1 MNPKSRPPQ
10 GAPAPSTAASK
21 PPAAPPQ
28 PPIGPIKPLFRKIDW
43 LTLAITVGIVWVVY
57 FMCLAPEVT
66 LEDSG
71 ELCTASYY
79 AGIPHPPGYPFWTI
93 YTWFWTVLIPF
104 KNIAWRVALAE
115 ASTAAMGCGV
125 LAFMVSRGSS
135 MLMESI
141 EELNNMRGKWE
152 SAICMVCGAAAG
164 MMLAFGSSMW
174 KESVVINRISLFGV
188 PWLMIVLLCLM
199 RWIYA
204 PRQRGY
210 LYVGMFFF
218 GLCATIHQTLTLAAL
233 GIEIGIAARDAKLG
247 RDMFFWNSV
256 LYVFG
261 WIAKQQHMVGFF
273 NETNPMVFTIFNAIG
288 LGSIAACAY
297 LTIKT
302 TGLMTEWKSTI
313 IMGLVWFSGA
323 GFYFYEAISGMT
335 DPPME
340 WGYPRTVEG
349 FWHAISRGQYDKV
362 NPTDIFHD
370 FGHFLT
376 ELNMLVQ
383 GLAHAFSWVAMFFA
397 LLPFLFIFKMQKR
410 ERAWLISVGAIYP
423 FLGVL
428 LAIFLNPSRERQTAD
443 LVKVFFIASHAIAAI
458 LIGLG
463 MALTAAF
470 MATNYQKFR
479 LWGFVGSG
487 IAILLSLYEL
497 VALTGEHY
505 FGLDGEVPLGDLPHW
520 IAQAFAPDQYGLPV
534 IAALMLVGMTVIFL
548 AALFLYRERAPL
560 GIALALFGALP
571 LYAGMTHWFNSEQ
584 HNHWFGY
591 WFGHDMFTPPF
602 VGPDNQLTYDAKL
615 RDAAAKGTNGTM
627 VYPEMARDAVLY
639 GGTDPG
645 RFCPTYTIFCE
656 SFIPHS
662 CQPEQDQN
670 YDRRDVYIITQNAL
684 ADNTYLDYIRSQYNR
699 SAQIDPP
706 FFQNFLSGSLPSIFH
721 GPIRMFAF
729 LDDIFEGLGAKVEKR
744 RRTSTSWFTPDQI
757 TQPQSLAAKLR
768 KSDHQ
773 TALSSFLYGKFS
785 PDTQHLVDTSTD
797 DAALRPALSKDFNAI
812 VADGNIYESN
822 RFQEVKLPPLIERA
836 ATSPTLLPNNIIR
849 LNRRMLE
856 EAYPGEVTN
865 SLGGVYPDTEIITA
879 TPEDSAQCFNDYLY
893 DAQRRL
899 QHDQELP
906 NEPHQLKPG
915 EDVHIDNGRVQVSGQ
930 IAVMSINGLLT
941 KVIFDKNPDH
951 EFYVEESFPLDWMY
965 SYLTPFGVIMKI
977 NRHPVPELT
986 QDIVDKDHAFWS
998 QYSRRTIGNW
1008 ITYDTT
1014 VKEVCNWA
1022 EQVYLHHNFEGFTG
1036 DRKFIRD
1043 DDAQKAFSKLRS
1055 SIGSSIYQWRSRPQ
1069 NSRIPAERARVTK
1082 EAEFAFKQAFA
1093 YCPYSPEAVF
1103 HFMDLLL
1110 TQNRIEDAVAILQTC
1125 HKLDPYN
1132 GQISDW
1138 IDQLSRS
1145 KPNSA
1150 NDQIRAAFTRIQQAI
1165 EGGQTNAALQMLDT
1179 LVSFAGS
1186 DPSTLLGASDMYLRL
1201 GSGKGVALLDRVL
1214 GASNNDPGVLMEL
1227 ANRYLRTRDMA
1238 KSEMAVQ
1245 KLAAAMPTSSEP
1257 LYNLAVIQANRG
1269 EITQAIASLQ
1279 KCFTLNAAEIAKNPK
1294 VINLREHVFQDQ
1306 NFAQL
1311 RQTPEFITAI
1321 GTKP

>member
-1 MNPKSRPPQ
+1 M
-10 GAPAPSTAASK
+10 PA
-21 PPAAPPQ
+21 Q
-28 PPIGPIKPLFRKIDW
+28 PPSAPVAPLFRPIDW
-43 LTLAITVGIVWVVY
+43 LTLAITISIVWVVY

-93 YTWFWTVLIPF
+93 YTWLWTVLVPF

-141 EELNNMRGKWE
+141 EELKNMRGRWE
-152 SAICMVCGAAAG
+152 NAICIVSGVTAG
-164 MMLAFGSSMW
+164 LMLAFGSSMW

-204 PRQRGY
+204 PRQRWY
-210 LYVGMFFF
+210 LYIGLFFF

-256 LYVFG
+256 FYFLGLV
-261 WIAKQQHMVGFF
+261 AKAKHMVGFF
-273 NETNPMVFTIFNAIG
+273 DATSPMVFTIFNAIG
-288 LGSIAACAY
+288 LGSIAVCAY

-302 TGLMTEWKSTI
+302 SGLMSEWKSTL
-313 IMGLVWFSGA
+313 IMGLAWFAGA

-335 DPPME
+335 NPPME

-362 NPTDIFHD
+362 NPTDVFHD

-410 ERAWLISVGAIYP
+410 ERAWLITVGAIYP

-428 LAIFLNPSRERQTAD
+428 LAVFLNPTRERQTAD

-458 LIGLG
+458 LIGYGL
-463 MALTAAF
+463 ALTAAF

-479 LWGFVGSG
+479 RWGFVGAG
-487 IAILLSLYEL
+487 IAIALSLYDL
-497 VALTGEHY
+497 MAVTGEHY
-505 FGLDGEVPLGDLPHW
+505 FGLDGQVSLGDLPHW
-520 IAQAFAPDQYGLPV
+520 IAQAFAPGQYGLPV
-534 IAALMLVGMTVIFL
+534 IAALMLVAMTLFFA
-548 AALFLYRERAPL
+548 AALFIYRQRAPL
-560 GIALALFGALP
+560 GVTLGLFALLP
-571 LYAGMTHWFNSEQ
+571 LYSGMTHWFNSEQ

-602 VGPDNQLTYDAKL
+602 LGPDNQLTYDAKL
-615 RDAAAKGTNGTM
+615 RDAAAKGPNGTM
-627 VYPEMARDAVLY
+627 VYPEMARDAVLF

-684 ADNTYLDYIRSQYNR
+684 ADNTYLDYIRAQYNR

-721 GPIRMFAF
+721 GPMRMFAL
-729 LDDIFEGLGAKVEKR
+729 LDDIFEGLGSRVEKR
-744 RRTSTSWFTPDQI
+744 RRTGTSWFTPDQI
-757 TQPQSLAAKLR
+757 IQARSLAANLR

-773 TALSSFLYGKFS
+773 TALSSYLYSKLS
-785 PDTQHLVDTSTD
+785 PDTQHLVDAGTD
-797 DAALRPALSKDFNAI
+797 DAALRRGLSKDFNAI
-812 VADGNIYESN
+812 LADGNIYDPK
-822 RFQEVKLPPLIERA
+822 RFQDVTLPPLIQKAE
-836 ATSPTLLPNNIIR
+836 TSPMLLPSNIIR
-849 LNRRMLE
+849 LNRRLLE
-856 EAYPGEVTN
+856 EAYPGEITK
-865 SLGGVYPDTEIITA
+865 SLGGVYPDTEIL
-879 TPEDSAQCFNDYLY
+879 TPTPDDSAQCFNDYLY

-899 QHDQELP
+899 QHDTEFP
-906 NEPHQLKPG
+906 NEPRQLKPQ

-930 IAVMSINGLLT
+930 VAVMSINGLLT

-998 QYSRRTIGNW
+998 QFSSRTIGNW

-1014 VKEVCNWA
+1014 VKQVCDWA
-1022 EQVYLHHNFEGFTG
+1022 QQVYLHHDFTGFTG
-1036 DRKFIRD
+1036 DRRFIRD

-1110 TQNRIEDAVAILQTC
+1110 TQNRIDDAIAILQTC

-1138 IDQLSRS
+1138 IDQLSHGKS
-1145 KPNSA
+1145 NSPG
-1150 NDQIRAAFTRIQQAI
+1150 DQVRAAFGQIQHLL
-1165 EGGQTNAALQMLDT
+1165 ETGDTNRAMMTLDQV
-1179 LVSFAGS
+1179 VSFAGA
-1186 DPSTLLGASDMYLRL
+1186 DPGILLSAADMYIRA
-1201 GSGKGVALLDRVL
+1201 GSPKGAELLDRVL
-1214 GASNNDPGVLMEL
+1214 SNANNDPSVLMEL
-1227 ANRYLRTRDMA
+1227 ANRFLRAGDLA
-1238 KSEMAVQ
+1238 KSEQAVQ
-1245 KLAAAMPTSSEP
+1245 KLTAAVPNSAEP
-1257 LYNLAVIQANRG
+1257 LYNLAVIQAHRG
-1269 EITQAIASLQ
+1269 EIAASIASLQ
-1279 KCFTLNAAEIAKNPK
+1279 KCLTLNAAEIVTNPK
-1294 VINLREHVFQDQ
+1294 AINLRQHLFEDQ
-1306 NFAQL
+1306 NFAPL
-1311 RQTPEFITAI
+1311 RQTPEFIAAF